1 MYINTKQIIKG
12 GQAPYLDDHP
22 LIGPHLPAQR
32 PAEGPDRDG
41 PAHAGSLLDDGEEVL
56 GTVHIIIIII
66 IYIIIIITIITI
78 ITWSPDTMCSTPHLS
93 SYRVSV
99 ISTAMRAVIINRSC
113 SN

>member
-66 IYIIIIITIITI
+66 IIIYIIIIIIIITI

-99 ISTAMRAVIINRSC
+99 ISTAMRTVIINR
-113 SN
+113 